1 MLVSHDFHDALPEVW
16 LRCAWVSLLVLLV
29 CALSL
34 APYLGSST
42 ELVRLRNAL
51 LLPEKTSP
59 DFEWTPSDVP
69 VGYAQELGPADPFF
83 SQVVQ
88 HLGLS
93 ALPDDWTR
101 AVAISRH
108 LLSSSPVLRGG
119 AVMSDLRGTYQRV
132 VTQGEG
138 YCGDFTDV
146 FVAIALAAGMPV
158 RTWSFSFDG
167 FGGHGHTWPEIWNR
181 QVGRWQLVDV
191 FNNYYFYENAAA
203 PLSALAFRRALLSG
217 SQQLRLAPLDH
228 GARVGWALEAK
239 AWAYYRG
246 GLQGWYM
253 EWGNN
258 VFTYDRS
265 RSVRVFSGVSR
276 SLEQLGAIGEGVHP
290 QVRLLANAD
299 NLAQVQA
306 MWRLHLHLLL
316 LAWLVPL
323 AALVFLACLLV
334 WVYRRY
340 RSPPTSFFR
349 GLQHGGH

>member
-1 MLVSHDFHDALPEVW
+1 VLVAHDFHGAMPPVW
-16 LRCAWVSLLVLLV
+16 RRFAWGSLLVLIV
-29 CALSL
+29 CLLSL

-59 DFEWTPSDVP
+59 DFDWTPANIP

-93 ALPDDWTR
+93 DLPDDWTR

-132 VTQGEG
+132 VTQGDG

-146 FVAIALAAGMPV
+146 FVALALAAGIPV

-167 FGGHGHTWPEIWNR
+167 FGGHGHVWPEIWNR

-191 FNNYYFYENAAA
+191 FNNYYFFENAAT

-228 GARVGWALEAK
+228 GARVGWALEGK
-239 AWAYYRG
+239 AWAYYRR
-246 GLQGWYM
+246 GLHEWYM
-253 EWGNN
+253 PWGNN

-265 RSVRVFSGVSR
+265 LSVRVFSGVSR
-276 SLEQLGAIGEGVHP
+276 SLEQLGAVVEGVYP
-290 QVRLLANAD
+290 QIRLLANAD
-299 NLAQVQA
+299 NQAQVQA
-306 MWRLHLHLLL
+306 IWRLHIHLLL
-316 LAWLVPL
+316 VGVLVPAL
-323 AALVFLACLLV
+323 ALISFFCFLTGARRQRQLSLACLCE
-334 WVYRRY
+334 
-340 RSPPTSFFR
+340 
-349 GLQHGGH
+349 GLAYDHR